1 MCITVKCG
9 ILYTEILPVARFDGV
24 GENIQKFKTERS
36 DIVRLLQKLREL
48 FLPKRKSAAAFVD
61 YEYWFYSMRNLFH
74 IDPDPKKWIEE
85 VRAQYSVED
94 IYIYADFGS
103 NGMAESKK
111 IVQELD
117 CTVVDTADESTYRR
131 KDMTDFVMLDAI
143 YQSVNELPAI
153 DTYILFTGDG
163 HFQSVARY
171 LKERKKKT
179 VILYGI
185 LDSVSKRLQEE
196 VTECKF
202 LPNSA
207 VREAVYRRMIVEN
220 FAYIADKSHIYPT
233 FKGTVDAVSRKYAVD
248 YEEIQRV
255 MRKMIE
261 EGYVVRRDYY
271 VEFRKTI
278 KIIAPAWDKLIEG
291 GYWDPENQRALEK
304 VAGE

>member
-1 MCITVKCG
+1 M
-9 ILYTEILPVARFDGV
+9 
-24 GENIQKFKTERS
+24 
-36 DIVRLLQKLREL
+36 RLLQKLREL

-85 VRAQYSVED
+85 VRAQYPVED

-143 YQSVNELPAI
+143 YQSVNERPAI

-171 LKERKKKT
+171 LKEKKKKT

-220 FAYIADKSHIYPT
+220 FAYIADKSHIHPT

-248 YEEIQRV
+248 YAEIQRV

-291 GYWDPENQRALEK
+291 GYWDPENQRALDK